1 MNIFATDPDPT
12 VCARQH
18 CDVHLIKMVTETAQ
32 LLSTAHIV
40 CDGVQVAYKKTHH
53 NHPCAVWVRASAH
66 NYRWAY
72 TLLCRLLD
80 EYTYRFNKK
89 HATERFRKALAKTPT
104 MPVLGLTQF
113 AIAMPEE
120 LRSPDIHASYRKYLR
135 VKLRSWQARAKP
147 MRTCFTRREVPE
159 FLSAVSPRYFPPI
172 QLGVRYGS

>member
-32 LLSTAHIV
+32 LLSAAHIV

-72 TLLCRLLD
+72 TLLCCLLD

-113 AIAMPEE
+113 AIA
-120 LRSPDIHASYRKYLR
+120 
-135 VKLRSWQARAKP
+135 
-147 MRTCFTRREVPE
+147 T
-159 FLSAVSPRYFPPI
+159 SAMIGVLYVMLPYFPSDDAQWRRIAALLIMCAVGALVYGVVLLATGFRPH
-172 QLGVRYGS
+172 QLKHG